1 MKKVLSVLLVLAMV
15 FSMFMFTGCGEE
27 EVVNEDALSV
37 CVVVPS
43 GFGDKSFNDSA
54 KEGAELLK
62 TDLGINVSYIE
73 CNNEGH
79 KQQMMNAADAADIV
93 VCVGWEFWE
102 IGDVANEYPEVKFIW
117 IDNAVENPGDYANL
131 ECITYAQNEGSFLA
145 GYIAASMSESG
156 IIGAVGG
163 EDSATINDFI
173 VGYEQGAKEANKD
186 VKVLKNY
193 ADGEYENPA
202 LGKEL
207 ALALNSQGAD
217 IIFQIA
223 GNTGSGVFQAAQE
236 QGFKAIGVDM
246 DQKIEF
252 PSFDE
257 QIICSMKKEVGTSIY
272 DTIKKYVETEEF
284 LGGQIWIADMANEYV
299 SVAYG
304 DENSKQF
311 VSDDLKAE
319 IESLKGEIIAGN
331 IKVDT
336 TR

>member
-1 MKKVLSVLLVLAMV
+1 MKKILSVLLVLLMV
-15 FSMFMFTGCGEE
+15 FSMFMLVGCGSEDAAS
-27 EVVNEDALSV
+27 EDALKV

-62 TDLGINVSYIE
+62 SDLGVNVSYIE

-79 KQQMMNAADAADIV
+79 KQQMMNAADAADVV

-102 IGDVANEYPEVKFIW
+102 IGDVANEYPEVKFVW
-117 IDNAVENPGDYANL
+117 IDNAIENPADYPNL
-131 ECITYAQNEGSFLA
+131 ECIMYAQNEGSFLA
-145 GYIAASMSESG
+145 GYIAASMSETG
-156 IIGAVGG
+156 VIGAVGG
-163 EDSATINDFI
+163 EDGTTINDFM

-186 VKVLKNY
+186 IEFVKNY
-193 ADGEYENPA
+193 ADGDYENPA

-207 ALALNSQGAD
+207 ALALNGQGAD

-236 QGFKAIGVDM
+236 QGFKAIGVDK

-272 DTIKKYVETEEF
+272 DTIKNYMETEEF
-284 LGGQIWIADMANEYV
+284 LGGQIWIADMANGYV
-299 SVAYG
+299 SIVYG

-311 VSDDLKAE
+311 VSDDLKAKV
-319 IESLKGEIIAGN
+319 ESLKDEIIAGN
-331 IKVDT
+331 IEVKT